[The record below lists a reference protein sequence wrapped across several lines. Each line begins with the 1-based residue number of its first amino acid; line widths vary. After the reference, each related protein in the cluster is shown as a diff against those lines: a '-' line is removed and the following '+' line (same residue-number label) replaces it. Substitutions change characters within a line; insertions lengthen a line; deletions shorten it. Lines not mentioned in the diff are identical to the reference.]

1 MFAMTRDPQLQRGEP
16 HEFRWIGHSMN
27 ADSVLVD
34 GVARF
39 VRLSELSVQ
48 RSDGS
53 TLIMRHDAFQEDVT
67 DLRTGCRGALGAP
80 IARAG

>member
-1 MFAMTRDPQLQRGEP
+1 MAPSAVAMFAMTRDPQLQRGEP

-27 ADSVLVD
+27 AD
-34 GVARF
+34 
-39 VRLSELSVQ
+39 SELSVQ